1 MASCPGS
8 CVPHATVDASGPT
21 RNLKR
26 TRTTTPVSS
35 RYSREN
41 LLILNLNQDSPCKI
55 KGRVG
60 IEEVTYRCWGKVMS
74 RYAAVW
80 LLGRYFSIMVND
92 IYDTKYVVNVIIKH
106 F

>member
-1 MASCPGS
+1 MAGCPGS

-21 RNLKR
+21 RILKR
-26 TRTTTPVSS
+26 TRTAAPVSS

-60 IEEVTYRCWGKVMS
+60 IEEVVYRCWGKVMS

-80 LLGRYFSIMVND
+80 VLGGYFSIMVM
-92 IYDTKYVVNVIIKH
+92 ISMITKYVVNVIIKH